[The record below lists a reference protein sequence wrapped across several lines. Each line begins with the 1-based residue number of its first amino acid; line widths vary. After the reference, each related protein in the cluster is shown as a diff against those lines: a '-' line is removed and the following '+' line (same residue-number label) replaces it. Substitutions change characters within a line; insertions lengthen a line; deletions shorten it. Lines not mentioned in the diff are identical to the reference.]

1 MLTNQLKEFI
11 KGEIANDEKTLQK
24 YSRDASLFE
33 VKPETVVFP
42 KDSEDIKKLVQFI
55 SRRKSALG
63 LPEFALL
70 SITARCGGTDMTGGD
85 LGESIVID
93 FTKHFNKIYEV
104 DSYGDGGGYAR
115 AQPGVFYRDFEKETL
130 KKNLLLPSYP
140 ASREICA
147 VGGMVANNAG
157 GEKTLAYGKTE
168 DYILELKAVL
178 SDGNEYIL
186 KPLNREELEKKL
198 KETNFEGEIY
208 RKISKLVFDNQELLQ
223 KAKPKVSKNS
233 AGYYLWNVWD
243 GNKFDLTKLFA
254 GSQGTLGII
263 TEITFRLITPKK
275 YSRRSEE

>member
-104 DSYGDGGGYAR
+104 DFLGGGGGFAG
-115 AQPGVFYRDFEKETL
+115 AHGGFFFPDFKKKKK
-130 KKNLLLPSYP
+130 KKNPP
-140 ASREICA
+140 
-147 VGGMVANNAG
+147 GGPRA
-157 GEKTLAYGKTE
+157 
-168 DYILELKAVL
+168 
-178 SDGNEYIL
+178 
-186 KPLNREELEKKL
+186 
-198 KETNFEGEIY
+198 
-208 RKISKLVFDNQELLQ
+208 
-223 KAKPKVSKNS
+223 
-233 AGYYLWNVWD
+233 
-243 GNKFDLTKLFA
+243 
-254 GSQGTLGII
+254 
-263 TEITFRLITPKK
+263 
-275 YSRRSEE
+275 